1 MSDDRIWVIEE
12 STYIVRSNVPYVI
25 LFSRNYDDPTV
36 TMRHE
41 FKYTPYFY
49 VPYGDAYNV
58 TSSLI
63 KQIDDTKYI
72 DALGREVQRVYTHIP
87 SDVPKAKL
95 LFKWSDESDVLF
107 DKRFLIDHHIKYAY
121 KIVNDIPEPVELDAP
136 LPPRRLY
143 LDCEVIAPEGI
154 IPLPQD
160 AIYPIIMIQCRDS
173 LTDKTVIFTTTIPET
188 GDPTQ
193 FCCKNEQ
200 ELLKTFALYVKE
212 LDPDVLV
219 FWNGSKFD
227 IPYIINRASILGIS
241 VSNLA
246 RNGQVKTSYDNGK
259 FNNKI
264 GGRSILDM
272 LEAFKKFTSGMA
284 NRESYSLKNV
294 IADKE
299 LLNKYDKDGN
309 LITAYAFEYLD
320 MGPML
325 QAAVDD
331 KRYQE
336 LIDYGKN
343 DVIALYNIDMSLGL
357 YTFYENLKMVS
368 GAKLDDMLYNSRIIE
383 MLIWHEGIKPMPE
396 KQHFVDDSDKFQGAH
411 VVEPKPGVHS
421 MMGTYDLASLYP
433 NILCAMQLSPDID
446 KIVLRTL
453 EKTMA
458 MREELRARCKAD
470 PSNEVL
476 QNMQNAIKFL
486 NNSYYGVMGLKSF
499 RLYDRHIAETVTRTG
514 RELNMFLQECAKSQG
529 KDVIFGDSVCK
540 DTTLKIYDNV
550 GNWKYVKISELFTHV
565 DFTKGDKEYCN
576 LNCYVESID
585 ANGKIILDHVPY
597 IMRHKCNKQMY
608 NLSITNEWS
617 INVTEDHSVFCYVSK
632 KVKPKL
638 EQYKRLIEKSP
649 TEIGKNDINSIIT
662 RRSSIHTN
670 VSSLNKDTIFYEY
683 LGYHIG
689 NGSIHY
695 GKNGN
700 RSGYRLSI
708 SFGKDEDIL
717 KSYFLDYLE
726 TNKYIY
732 NITKDNRNNG
742 DYRFYGELTHFIEI
756 NIGHAHEKHIPEFM
770 YHETVENIQAFIR
783 GYMTADGTVMVRNG
797 LPIIRLTSI
806 SYDLIQGMQKLLFQ
820 VGIACGY
827 FSENNENTC
836 NRKSSGTYS
845 KHLVI
850 YDVMRYRNTIG
861 FITPRKQERLSK
873 CNPFK
878 VDDSIDWSYSNKVI
892 ISPIDYNDYVYD
904 LHCEQTNRYFAN
916 NILVHNTDSIG
927 AIPIETV
934 EEGKRLETY
943 LNNELAK
950 WSRNHNCKVTF
961 TLKFEKLYR
970 RILFK
975 SDIAGKGVKKKYC
988 GHLIWEEG
996 RDKDELNYKGLELK
1010 RSDQSNITRDVLHY
1024 FLETILIH
1032 DNQSSAVSYV
1042 RKKYKEVLSG
1052 NVDIYEISIPKALRK
1067 IRYDTKNPYISGILN
1082 AKNNYNYIIT
1092 EGAKP
1097 RLIYL
1102 IGDETICIDEDF
1114 DTSKISGCIDWKKM
1128 AEVTIKKKMESYI
1141 WSIGLNWE
1149 AVINGQNTLD
1159 AWF

>member
-325 QAAVDD
+325 QAAMDD

-357 YTFYENLKMVS
+357 YTFYENLKMIS

-529 KDVIFGDSVCK
+529 YEVVMGD
-540 DTTLKIYDNV
+540 
-550 GNWKYVKISELFTHV
+550 
-565 DFTKGDKEYCN
+565 
-576 LNCYVESID
+576 
-585 ANGKIILDHVPY
+585 
-597 IMRHKCNKQMY
+597 
-608 NLSITNEWS
+608 
-617 INVTEDHSVFCYVSK
+617 
-632 KVKPKL
+632 
-638 EQYKRLIEKSP
+638 
-649 TEIGKNDINSIIT
+649 
-662 RRSSIHTN
+662 
-670 VSSLNKDTIFYEY
+670 
-683 LGYHIG
+683 
-689 NGSIHY
+689 
-695 GKNGN
+695 
-700 RSGYRLSI
+700 
-708 SFGKDEDIL
+708 
-717 KSYFLDYLE
+717 
-726 TNKYIY
+726 
-732 NITKDNRNNG
+732 
-742 DYRFYGELTHFIEI
+742 
-756 NIGHAHEKHIPEFM
+756 
-770 YHETVENIQAFIR
+770 
-783 GYMTADGTVMVRNG
+783 
-797 LPIIRLTSI
+797 
-806 SYDLIQGMQKLLFQ
+806 
-820 VGIACGY
+820 
-827 FSENNENTC
+827 
-836 NRKSSGTYS
+836 
-845 KHLVI
+845 
-850 YDVMRYRNTIG
+850 
-861 FITPRKQERLSK
+861 
-873 CNPFK
+873 
-878 VDDSIDWSYSNKVI
+878 
-892 ISPIDYNDYVYD
+892 
-904 LHCEQTNRYFAN
+904 
-916 NILVHNTDSIG
+916 TDSIG
-927 AIPIETV
+927 VISLSDIAA
-934 EEGKRLETY
+934 GKALETH
-943 LNNELAK
+943 LNNELEK
-950 WSRNHNCKVTF
+950 WSRDHNCKVTF

-1149 AVINGQNTLD
+1149 AVVNGQNTLD